1 MITKEIGID
10 LGSSNTRIYIKSDNK
25 IIKFKSLLAIDRNQ
39 NEILCIGEEA
49 SKYSEKE
56 PENII
61 LKRPIKK
68 GKIDNVELVVEM
80 IREVLKKNKVKN
92 SVVNPN
98 ILISYDRDLTEV
110 EKNALIEVMNEL
122 GTKNIYVMD
131 IIKLIAFGI
140 SMDISRSEGNMIID
154 IGYETTRM
162 GIVSSNNIVN
172 YKTVDVGGNSFNNS
186 IIDYLKVKYKTLI
199 GNSNAENIKMRIN
212 DKKILIEG
220 RNQVTGSPSKIEVTS
235 EELKE
240 CMKKIV
246 IKLTNEIK
254 SMLEFASPEIFKDI
268 SNKGI
273 VITGGG
279 SKLHFL
285 REMMENELNIPV
297 LEVINSED
305 AIING
310 IKYVLD
316 YNIDKSTKI

>member
-10 LGSSNTRIYIKSDNK
+10 LGSNNTRIYIKNENK

-39 NEILCIGEEA
+39 NEILCIGDEA

-154 IGYETTRM
+154 MGYETTRI

-186 IIDYLKVKYKTLI
+186 IIDYLKNKYKTLI

-212 DKKILIEG
+212 DKKIVIEG

-254 SMLEFASPEIFKDI
+254 SMLELASPEIFRDI

-279 SKLHFL
+279 SKLHYL

-305 AIING
+305 AVING

-316 YNIDKSTKI
+316 YDIDKSTKI

>member
-10 LGSSNTRIYIKSDNK
+10 LGSNNTRIYIKNENK

-39 NEILCIGEEA
+39 NEITCIGEEA

-131 IIKLIAFGI
+131 NIILITYGI

-186 IIDYLKVKYKTLI
+186 IIDHLKNKYKTLI

-212 DKKILIEG
+212 DKKIVIEG

>member
-10 LGSSNTRIYIKSDNK
+10 LGSNNTRIYIKNDNK
-25 IIKFKSLLAIDRNQ
+25 IIKFNTLVAIDRNQ
-39 NEILCIGEEA
+39 NEIFCIGEEA

-56 PENII
+56 PENIV

-154 IGYETTRM
+154 MGYETTRI

-186 IIDYLKVKYKTLI
+186 IIDHLKNKYKTLI

-305 AIING
+305 AVING

-316 YNIDKSTKI
+316 YDIDKSTKI

>member
-154 IGYETTRM
+154 MGYETTRI

-186 IIDYLKVKYKTLI
+186 IIDHLKNKYKTLI

-279 SKLHFL
+279 SKLHDL

-305 AIING
+305 AVING

-316 YNIDKSTKI
+316 YDIDKSTKI